1 MHLGAH
7 SVGSLPVAGT
17 CSSPTISHNPAWDPH
32 EVNGSAADMLQVL
45 IYQALGFQEPTF
57 GHVSLILAPD
67 KSKLSKRHGATS
79 VGEFRAQGYL
89 PEAMINYLSLL
100 GWNDGTEQVSSTDS
114 SLWICVCIA
123 RGTIIMQSPGSR
135 LTCLTLQSI
144 IFSLLGLDSGLCSLC
159 KKLSYANPSLGRLRC
174 RRCCTRSVQ
183 LSSCPCL
190 HIAGVLRCI
199 LSCPTCPSV
208 NLASGFPAHATR
220 LWRVGCALC

>member
-7 SVGSLPVAGT
+7 SKGGLPVTGV
-17 CSSPTISHNPAWDPH
+17 CSSPTISHNSAWNPH

-100 GWNDGTEQVSSTDS
+100 GWNDGTEQVSTTGLSRR
-114 SLWICVCIA
+114 ICSCIA
-123 RGTIIMQSPGSR
+123 RGNHKYAVYRKQAYLPEASMDEVSLWAGPGMY
-135 LTCLTLQSI
+135 
-144 IFSLLGLDSGLCSLC
+144 FS
-159 KKLSYANPSLGRLRC
+159 
-174 RRCCTRSVQ
+174 T
-183 LSSCPCL
+183 
-190 HIAGVLRCI
+190 
-199 LSCPTCPSV
+199 
-208 NLASGFPAHATR
+208 
-220 LWRVGCALC
+220 